1 MPIWEEN
8 EFTGVVLVLPFWSPG
23 AVAISSL
30 FGDGAL
36 VHLPPGAAD
45 SAVHLRMDG
54 TDLIRA
60 TNSSHSLFVLKPER
74 FITEMDSQIARTTRV
89 V

>member
-8 EFTGVVLVLPFWSPG
+8 EFMGAVLVLPFWTPG

-30 FGDGAL
+30 FGDEAV
-36 VHLPPGAAD
+36 VHPPQSAVD

-54 TDLIRA
+54 TDLSRA
-60 TNSSHSLFVLKPER
+60 PNPSHPLFLLKPER
-74 FITEMDSQIARTTRV
+74 FITEMDS
-89 V
+89 